1 MDYIPWDYT
10 SKDPLMNT
18 NTDLALIPVN
28 HEIHPAR
35 SISKKDVKSYTDPQ
49 KDNLVRISFSEPK
62 YSRVGNIYDRIG
74 NEKDQKGVGENI
86 DLYV

>member
-35 SISKKDVKSYTDPQ
+35 MYWKEDGKAVPILPQFEVPEGHTDYTYLEELTWSGNGKKGF
-49 KDNLVRISFSEPK
+49 LV
-62 YSRVGNIYDRIG
+62 
-74 NEKDQKGVGENI
+74 
-86 DLYV
+86 